1 MADTFTNFFNNSTG
15 GFGLTLKAH
24 ERTLQQAGQTLG
36 KTAGGVLEPLFTY
49 LEENENVF
57 SGDLTNELNKGYTEN
72 FNMTVMMNAAD
83 EKVNGPKPTFDAKF

>member
-1 MADTFTNFFNNSTG
+1 MADSFTNFFNNSG

-24 ERTLQQAGQTLG
+24 ERTLQQAGQTLN
-36 KTAGGVLEPLFTY
+36 KTAGGVFEPLFTY

-57 SGDLTNELNKGYTEN
+57 SGDLTKELNKSYSEN

-83 EKVNGPKPTFDAKF
+83 EKVNGPKPTFDARF

>member
-1 MADTFTNFFNNSTG
+1 MADSFTNFFNSQA

-24 ERTLQQAGQTLG
+24 ERTLQQAGQTLST
-36 KTAGGVLEPLFTY
+36 TAGGVLEPLFTY

-57 SGDLTNELNKGYTEN
+57 SGDLTKELNKGYSNN